1 MPLFVESDLRELGRA
16 KMESDRKNY
25 AAKHEIVRRLI
36 SNSPQSFTVDSQQ
49 GNIGGI
55 THTPTMFRLHMPMS
69 AVPVEIRPPSSVS
82 TPGEVTPA
90 PKLGAFNMPG
100 HVVST
105 ALGGL
110 LGAGIGYG
118 TGAFIESSLPEG
130 TFRDNTLRKRMA
142 LLGGLAGTGPGLW
155 AAHRDGR
162 LNSED
167 GKSYWG
173 GFFGRDR
180 LMGPEAAAP
189 PPVPV
194 ANLKEAR
201 AGLQECFAID
211 PIEVEMSKE
220 ADAFFDPFIHV
231 DQFNRAVVED
241 PFSPLPLKLTTM
253 QIVDQA
259 QQERRSP
266 IVSPFDIAR
275 VAIGMGSGLAAGT
288 TLGKVVGVLAGVSPE
303 AQTQLQ
309 QAGMWYGALRGA
321 LY

>member
-1 MPLFVESDLRELGRA
+1 MPLLVESDLRALGRA
-16 KMESDRKNY
+16 KTESDRKNY
-25 AAKHEIVRRLI
+25 AAKHEIMRRLI
-36 SNSPQSFTVDSQQ
+36 VNNPQSFVVDSQQ

-69 AVPVEIRPPSSVS
+69 AVPTEIRPPIPA
-82 TPGEVTPA
+82 TGEVTPD

-100 HVVST
+100 HVVTT

-110 LGAGIGYG
+110 LGAGLGYG
-118 TGAFIESSLPEG
+118 TGAFIEGSMPDG
-130 TFRDNTLRKRMA
+130 TFQDNKLRKRMA
-142 LLGGLAGTGPGLW
+142 MLGGLAGAAPGLW

-162 LNSED
+162 LNAEE

-173 GFFGRDR
+173 GFLGRDR
-180 LMGPEAAAP
+180 LFGPEQAAP
-189 PPVPV
+189 PEPML
-194 ANLKEAR
+194 NLKQSREE
-201 AGLQECFAID
+201 LQKCFGID

-220 ADAFFDPFIHV
+220 ADAFFDPFIRV

-253 QIVDQA
+253 QIMEQA
-259 QQERRSP
+259 QQEKRSP

-303 AQTQLQ
+303 AQAQLQ